1 MILVFLVS
9 AIGHEVVVGVP
20 LHMLRGW
27 AFWGIMLQVRAGLGG
42 SGGRNTHS
50 TAQHATVHNVRSGAP
65 QRTACKAQ
73 WCVRAD
79 TAAARHTR
87 LTHSHL
93 YLLLMLLQVPLI
105 SLTEKLRQRLKSDT
119 WGNYA
124 FWLTFCIIGQ
134 PVCLL
139 MYVHDYIYTH
149 GGYRQ
154 LSSNIV
160 GQATAAGAVA
170 GLAGDYLRD
179 A

>member
-1 MILVFLVS
+1 
-9 AIGHEVVVGVP
+9 VVG
-20 LHMLRGW
+20 
-27 AFWGIMLQVRAGLGG
+27 
-42 SGGRNTHS
+42 
-50 TAQHATVHNVRSGAP
+50 
-65 QRTACKAQ
+65 
-73 WCVRAD
+73 
-79 TAAARHTR
+79 RHTCA
-87 LTHSHL
+87 TQAHL
-93 YLLLMLLQVPLI
+93 HLLLLLVLLLQVPLI

-139 MYVHDYIYTH
+139 MYVHDYLFTH

-160 GQATAAGAVA
+160 GQAAAAGAA
-170 GLAGDYLRD
+170 GEYLRD